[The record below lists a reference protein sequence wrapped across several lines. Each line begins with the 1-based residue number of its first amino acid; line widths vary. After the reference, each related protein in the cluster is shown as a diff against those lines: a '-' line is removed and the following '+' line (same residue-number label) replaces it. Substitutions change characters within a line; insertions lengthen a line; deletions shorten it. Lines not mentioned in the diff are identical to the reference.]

1 MSASIA
7 RAAGGRPELVADTI
21 PLLDVAPY
29 LAGAPGALDRLGAEL
44 RWAFE
49 NVGFYYLRG
58 HGIPPS
64 LIDATF
70 AQAARFHALP
80 MEEKLAVAVNAD
92 NVGYLPMMV
101 GQFPRCEPSRNAAF
115 FLRRD
120 RTAEDPPVRAGAAS
134 RLNQGRGP
142 PGRETGAPTCRRW
155 RDCAGAWCRSMP
167 LLDRRMPSTGPMRSR
182 T

>member
-1 MSASIA
+1 MSPSTAGA
-7 RAAGGRPELVADTI
+7 VGGRPELVANTI

-29 LAGAPGALDRLGAEL
+29 LAGEAGALARLGAEL

-58 HGIPPS
+58 HGIPQR

-80 MEEKLAVAVNAD
+80 MEEKLSVEVNAD
-92 NVGYLPMMV
+92 NVGYLPMRV
-101 GQFPRCEPSRNAAF
+101 GQFPDRPPSRNAAF

-120 RTAEDPPVRAGAAS
+120 RTPEDLLVIAG
-134 RLNQGRGP
+134 RRFHGLNQWP
-142 PGRETGAPTCRRW
+142 AN
-155 RDCAGAWCRSMP
+155 
-167 LLDRRMPSTGPMRSR
+167 L
-182 T
+182 